1 MGMKTLLAF
10 EWLEQNCEYDYVVRP
25 TPSSYINHDNLVNF
39 IKSNLLDDEYIYA
52 ENCKPLTISTKSLLI
67 LLVVQLYFE

>member
-10 EWLEQNCEYDYVVRP
+10 EWLEQNYEYDFVVRP

-39 IKSNLLDDEYIYA
+39 IKTIYLMIIHLRRKTA
-52 ENCKPLTISTKSLLI
+52 TTNNK
-67 LLVVQLYFE
+67 QRAYRFY